1 MGVCE
6 SKANLPQHI
15 SQHSL
20 EQETLS
26 ATTQSETRLR
36 SMNHND
42 LIDKAKDVIDA
53 ANQKIKSLQDRCDES
68 RAENEG
74 LKKELAD
81 LNEKQSE
88 KDKLNVQY
96 KEELDVQKETMIRWK
111 AKIRSLN
118 QELISIEEERK
129 QNDAQYK
136 DNLLTISDTLYK
148 VHGDQISK
156 LKYNKMSKKFVVF
169 INRLNHLFYYDEN
182 GPKYMKIKSVTVN
195 SDTIQKQMNQGWFL
209 VVGEKRSAL
218 FVAESRVIRDKWLNF
233 LKQSLGKTMDDFD
246 ESFEA
251 SVSMPVPDS
260 AAVEALPV
268 TIEEEIQTTKGND
281 ADADDEQE
289 EEVSN
294 PEEEE
299 EAATT
304 AVHSH
309 KIVVD
314 EVCFGQCQSP
324 INIVSM
330 DSALNEDQTVPLKND
345 EFSEN
350 GLKFN
355 YPEKVNDCTIVNNGH
370 TVQVNIPSSAKCR
383 LTIYG
388 KEFELKQFHFH
399 TPSEHTIDSKQYEM
413 EMHLVHVNEVGEI
426 CVLGF
431 IFTLGQRY
439 QKARLKLTKSRH
451 HLVLARRKNRR
462 SGNRESDEESD
473 DLETDDEWDEND
485 TVDSSAGNDFLKQFW
500 SELPTSKTEKDI
512 PLKKPISFDY
522 LFETASKS
530 MRKNVKS
537 NEVEIDM
544 DIYEYMGSLTTPP
557 YTEGVQWLVSKTTHF
572 INQEQL
578 KSLRVCW
585 NFENNARDVQQYFG
599 RQVSLR
605 SKSSLRVPQ
614 I

>member
-1 MGVCE
+1 MGACASDQNLE
-6 SKANLPQHI
+6 AHHEQQISNSNSDENQMQLSKAKKVIDGLNVEIENLEKEMRLLKKQV
-15 SQHSL
+15 SL
-20 EQETLS
+20 EKRAKLEE
-26 ATTQSETRLR
+26 A
-36 SMNHND
+36 
-42 LIDKAKDVIDA
+42 DKVRKAQ
-53 ANQKIKSLQDRCDES
+53 QKME
-68 RAENEG
+68 AME
-74 LKKELAD
+74 
-81 LNEKQSE
+81 SE
-88 KDKLNVQY
+88 KGALNKKLTQIAQVNGAALDDNTV
-96 KEELDVQKETMIRWK
+96 EEHK
-111 AKIRSLN
+111 AH
-118 QELISIEEERK
+118 
-129 QNDAQYK
+129 
-136 DNLLTISDTLYK
+136 LLA
-148 VHGDQISK
+148 
-156 LKYNKMSKKFVVF
+156 
-169 INRLNHLFYYDEN
+169 
-182 GPKYMKIKSVTVN
+182 PK
-195 SDTIQKQMNQGWFL
+195 
-209 VVGEKRSAL
+209 
-218 FVAESRVIRDKWLNF
+218 
-233 LKQSLGKTMDDFD
+233 
-246 ESFEA
+246 
-251 SVSMPVPDS
+251 
-260 AAVEALPV
+260 
-268 TIEEEIQTTKGND
+268 
-281 ADADDEQE
+281 QE
-289 EEVSN
+289 EHN
-294 PEEEE
+294 H
-299 EAATT
+299 AADST
-304 AVHSH
+304 
-309 KIVVD
+309 
-314 EVCFGQCQSP
+314 CFGQCQSP

-585 NFENNARDVQQYFG
+585 NFENNARDVQKYFG

-605 SKSSLRVPQ
+605 SKSSLRVV
-614 I
+614 